1 MQTYCKTLMA
11 VDETVSIVMDYL
23 KAAGFEQNAMIIYVG
38 DNGFSWGKHGPI
50 DKRHFYEGNVKAPL
64 LAYVPGNFTSRQT
77 VERMIQKVDVALA
90 ILELAAL
97 KKPDYVPDKSFI
109 QLLKGDTTNWRVK
122 IFYE

>member
-38 DNGFSWGKHGPI
+38 DNGFRWGKHGPI
-50 DKRHFYEGNVKAPL
+50 DYSHFYEESVKVPL
-64 LAYVPGNFTSRQT
+64 LVYAPGRFTFGQT

-97 KKPDYVPDKSFI
+97 KKPDYVQDKSFM